1 MYSDSIQNLI
11 NKIARWPSI
20 GPKTA
25 ERIVFY
31 LLRQSHQDTDGLIK
45 GLEELKEKIKIC
57 QICFNFSE
65 DNPCLICSDN
75 KRDHQ
80 LICLVTKPQDINS
93 IEKTNS
99 FAGLYHVLG
108 GNINP
113 LENISPQD
121 IRIKELMDRIKK
133 DNVKEII
140 LALNPDL
147 TGETTSLYLTKLLK
161 QIPNIKISKLARG
174 LPVGADLEYADPST
188 IESSLKGRQEL

>member
-1 MYSDSIQNLI
+1 MYSDNIQKLI
-11 NKIARWPSI
+11 DKIARWPSI

-31 LLRQSHQDTDGLIK
+31 LLKQPRQDTDNLINA
-45 GLEELKEKIKIC
+45 LSELKEKITIC
-57 QICFNFSE
+57 QVCFNFSE
-65 DNPCLICSDN
+65 NNPCPICSDT
-75 KRDHQ
+75 KRDRQ
-80 LICLVTKPQDINS
+80 IICLVTKPQDVNS

-99 FAGLYHVLG
+99 FSGLYHVLG

-121 IRIKELMDRIKK
+121 IKIKELLDRIKR
-133 DNVKEII
+133 DQVKEVI

-147 TGETTSLYLTKLLK
+147 TGETTSLYLTKLIK
-161 QIPNIKISKLARG
+161 QMPDIRISKLARG